1 MLVVRFVVLFA
12 ALFLAGL
19 GVAYLVTRERKY
31 LRLAW
36 RALQMVVVILVA
48 AGLLYV
54 FERVLL
60 MA

>member
-1 MLVVRFVVLFA
+1 MLVVRFIVVFA

-19 GVAYLVTRERKY
+19 GVAFVLTRDRKY

-36 RALQMVVVILVA
+36 RILQVVVVLLVA
-48 AGLLYV
+48 FGLLYV

>member
-12 ALFLAGL
+12 ALFLLGL
-19 GVAYLVTRERKY
+19 GVAWALTRNRRYLSI
-31 LRLAW
+31 AW
-36 RALQMVVVILVA
+36 RTLQAVLLLLVA
-48 AGLLYV
+48 LGLFYV